1 MAKVTLEQVMTA
13 VESGDYIGICIT
25 CGYEQEG
32 VEPDACKYKCE
43 DCGERK
49 VYGAEELL
57 LAMGGYNLLDAK

>member
-13 VESGDYIGICIT
+13 VESRDYIGICIT

-32 VEPDACKYKCE
+32 VEPDARKYKCE

-49 VYGAEELL
+49 VYGAAELL
-57 LAMGGYNLLDAK
+57 LAMGGYNPLDAK

>member
-13 VESGDYIGICIT
+13 VASGDWIGICIT

-32 VEPDACKYKCE
+32 VEPDARKYKCE

-57 LAMGGYNLLDAK
+57 LAMGGYNLLGAK

>member
-1 MAKVTLEQVMTA
+1 MAKVTLAQVMTA

-32 VEPDACKYKCE
+32 VEPDARKYECE
-43 DCGERK
+43 DCGEHK

-57 LAMGGYNLLDAK
+57 MAMGGYNLLGNK

>member
-32 VEPDACKYKCE
+32 VEPDARKYKCE

>member
-1 MAKVTLEQVMTA
+1 MQL
-13 VESGDYIGICIT
+13 YIVLYGICIT

-32 VEPDACKYKCE
+32 VEPDARKYECE

>member
-13 VESGDYIGICIT
+13 VESGDWIGICIT

-32 VEPDACKYKCE
+32 VEPDARKYKCE

-57 LAMGGYNLLDAK
+57 LAMGGYNLLGAK